1 MAKTEVT
8 FIRVLSKMQC
18 KNAIA
23 FWGVGRGFV
32 ETADVIPDVRIL
44 CGRIVQFF
52 FGIFILTNSFTFLS
66 AGSKFLH
73 NDLSLG
79 VHTAAIVVLCLLG
92 FTAVGLAW
100 TWWPPL

>member
-52 FGIFILTNSFTFLS
+52 FWYFHLDEFVHIFVGWFEIL
-66 AGSKFLH
+66 AQ
-73 NDLSLG
+73 
-79 VHTAAIVVLCLLG
+79 
-92 FTAVGLAW
+92 
-100 TWWPPL
+100 